1 MSIDTLLKE
10 EIQDE
15 FEQLGNMA
23 VGSDEY
29 KVTVDGLAK
38 LMDRAI
44 EMKKFDTEVEEKRA
58 QRNVENDLKVE
69 ELRDERRDRIVKNC
83 IAVGGI
89 LIPTAV
95 TIWGTRKSI
104 EFEKEGTFTT
114 IMGRGFINKLLPK
127 K

>member
-10 EIQDE
+10 EIQNE
-15 FEQLGNMA
+15 FEELGQME
-23 VGSDEY
+23 VGTDQY
-29 KVTVDGLAK
+29 RTTVEGLSK

-44 EMKKFDTEVEEKRA
+44 EMKKFDTEVEEKRT
-58 QRNVENDLKVE
+58 QRDVENDLKIE
-69 ELRDERRDRIVKNC
+69 ELRIERKDRIVKNC
-83 IAVGGI
+83 IAIGGI

-95 TIWGTRKSI
+95 TIWGTKKSI

>member
-15 FEQLGNMA
+15 FEELSKMK

-29 KVTVDGLAK
+29 RTTVEGLSK

-44 EMKKFDTEVEEKRA
+44 EMKKFDTEIEEKRA
-58 QRNVENDLKVE
+58 QREVENDLKIE
-69 ELRDERRDRIVKNC
+69 ELKDERRDRIAKNC

-89 LIPTAV
+89 LLPLGV
-95 TIWGTRKSI
+95 TIWGTCKSI

>member
-15 FEQLGNMA
+15 FEQLSKME
-23 VGSDEY
+23 VGTDQY
-29 KVTVDGLAK
+29 RTTVDGLTK

-44 EMKKFDTEVEEKRA
+44 EMKKFDTEVEEKRN

-69 ELRDERRDRIVKNC
+69 ELRNERRDRIAKNC
-83 IAVGGI
+83 IAIGGI